1 VERVNDSRKRTYNDF
16 VMFPAAAEHRQRYS
30 RCIGAIAIL
39 LLQLPAAR
47 AQAKT
52 PMKEE
57 FESATVKPTASQT
70 REPIGWLS
78 YPGGR
83 LVVTNCTLSQI
94 VALAWGVD
102 DSQVSGGR
110 GWVDNDHWDITAK
123 APSTSEAARQI
134 PKNPKSLPSPE
145 MLRML
150 QSLLSERF
158 QLKLHSAANER
169 SGYSLI
175 PGSKGPLFAATK
187 NPETHA
193 VVTAG
198 VSDSP
203 DLPQWLQSQNAT
215 MADLAARLTTLLRRP
230 VQDNTGVRGD
240 FAFKVEYSDADSLP
254 AALQQQLGLR
264 LVGSRIET
272 KSVVIEAAEKPSE
285 N

>member
-1 VERVNDSRKRTYNDF
+1 VEQVNERRK
-16 VMFPAAAEHRQRYS
+16 
-30 RCIGAIAIL
+30 
-39 LLQLPAAR
+39 AR
-47 AQAKT
+47 AQATT
-52 PMKEE
+52 PPHEE

-83 LVVTNCTLSQI
+83 LVMTNCTLNQI

-110 GWVDNDHWDITAK
+110 NWMDNDHWDITAK

-150 QSLLSERF
+150 QPLLSERF

-187 NPETHA
+187 TP
-193 VVTAG
+193 
-198 VSDSP
+198 
-203 DLPQWLQSQNAT
+203 
-215 MADLAARLTTLLRRP
+215 RP
-230 VQDNTGVRGD
+230 MR
-240 FAFKVEYSDADSLP
+240 S
-254 AALQQQLGLR
+254 
-264 LVGSRIET
+264 
-272 KSVVIEAAEKPSE
+272 
-285 N
+285 